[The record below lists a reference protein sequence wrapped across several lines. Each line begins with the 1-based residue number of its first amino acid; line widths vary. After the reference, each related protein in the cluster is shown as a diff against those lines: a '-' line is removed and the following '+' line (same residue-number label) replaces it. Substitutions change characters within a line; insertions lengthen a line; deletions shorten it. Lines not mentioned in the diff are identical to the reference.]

1 MRQYSPSRL
10 LTYRGVPLWRD
21 VRVLQ
26 GVTQVV
32 SAIIV
37 VSFVVFFIGNVL
49 EAADRRGLALGFDFL
64 GQEAGFPIA
73 ESVIEY
79 QESDSFLYAFLVGV
93 LNTLKVA
100 LVGIVL
106 ATGLGVIVGVAR
118 ISPNWLV
125 SKIAGI
131 YIETIRNVPL
141 LVQLFFWY
149 FGVFQL
155 LPLVQQS
162 IHWPGPVYLNNR
174 GIFMVWAT
182 PSSTFQAW
190 LLFVLAGILLA
201 VVLRIVLTRLQV
213 RTGRSGYPILGPLF
227 ALLLVPALGWLLMSD
242 APLTREVPV
251 LGRFNFEGGLR
262 LTPEFMALLT
272 GLVAY
277 TATFIAEI
285 VRAGI
290 QAVHHGQ
297 VESAR
302 ALGLS
307 NLRTLRLVVF
317 PQALRIIIPPMISQ
331 YLNLTKNSSLAIA
344 IGYPDLFSVG
354 RIMINQAGRAV
365 PNFLLIMASYL
376 AMSLT
381 FAIIGN
387 IYNRRARLVE
397 R

>member
-1 MRQYSPSRL
+1 MRQYSPHRL

-21 VRVLQ
+21 VRILQ
-26 GVTQVV
+26 GVAQVV

-64 GQEAGFPIA
+64 GQEAGFPIS

-79 QESDSFLYAFLVGV
+79 HEADSFLYAFLVGV

-106 ATGLGVIVGVAR
+106 ATGLGIVVGVAR
-118 ISPNWLV
+118 LSPNWLL
-125 SKIAGI
+125 SKLAGV
-131 YIETIRNVPL
+131 YVETFRNVPL
-141 LVQLFFWY
+141 LIQLFFWY

-155 LPLVQQS
+155 LPLVQNS
-162 IHWPGPVYLNNR
+162 LHWPGPVYLNNR
-174 GIFMVWAT
+174 GIFIAWAT

-201 VVLRIVLTRLQV
+201 VVLRIALTRLQV
-213 RTGRSGYPILGPLF
+213 RTGRSAYSVLGPAL
-227 ALLLVPALGWLLMSD
+227 ALLLFPALGWLLMGD
-242 APLTREVPV
+242 APLTRDVPV
-251 LGRFNFEGGLR
+251 LERFNFVGGLR
-262 LTPEFMALLT
+262 FTPEFAALLT
-272 GLVAY
+272 GLVVY

-290 QAVHHGQ
+290 QAVQRGQ

-307 NLRTLRLVVF
+307 NLQSLRLVVF
-317 PQALRIIIPPMISQ
+317 PQALRVIIPPLISQ
-331 YLNLTKNSSLAIA
+331 ALNLTKNSSLAIA
-344 IGYPDLFSVG
+344 IGYPDLFSIG

-387 IYNRRARLVE
+387 IYNRRARFVE